1 VRHSYLVGSAVAVLL
16 VGAAAVLLLPRSGA
30 PPDGKAATQAAR
42 PPGGPAPAGEDRAEP
57 RLAPQPSAPTL
68 PTFDVVKVGPTGTA
82 VIAGRAEPGST
93 VTVRDGDK
101 VIGEVTADRRGEWVL
116 VPDQPIGPG
125 DRLLSLE
132 ASGPRD
138 GATVKSDETVA
149 LSISP
154 PKASGKEATALAVVL
169 PRNGNGAARVLQR
182 PDGSLPSS
190 QGTPSADK
198 PLALSMDALE
208 YDDQGRA
215 VLSGRA
221 TPGATV
227 QIYAGNQ
234 PLATATADA
243 AGEWSATSA
252 RVVGPGR
259 VELRLDQLGKDARVV
274 QRIVV
279 PLAQAATAELVPGQS
294 YTVQPGNNLWQISR
308 LAYGV
313 GTRYLIIY
321 SANLSQIRD
330 PERIYPGQVFRVP
343 KS

>member
-1 VRHSYLVGSAVAVLL
+1 MRHRYLVGSAVAVLL
-16 VGAAAVLLLPRSGA
+16 VGAAAVLVLQRSSA
-30 PPDGKAATQAAR
+30 
-42 PPGGPAPAGEDRAEP
+42 PPGGKPSTQSAQAPGSIAPGGEERAKP
-57 RLAPQPSAPTL
+57 GLVTQPSAPVL
-68 PTFDVVKVGPTGTA
+68 PSFDVVKVGPTGTA
-82 VIAGRAEPGST
+82 VIAGRAEPGSK

-132 ASGPRD
+132 ASGPKV
-138 GATVKSDETVA
+138 GVTVKSDETVA

-154 PKASGKEATALAVVL
+154 PKPDGKEETALAVVL
-169 PRNGNGAARVLQR
+169 PRDGNGAARVLQR
-182 PDGSLPSS
+182 PDRSLPSS

-198 PLALSMDALE
+198 PLALSMDTLE
-208 YDDQGRA
+208 YDDQGRI

-221 TPGATV
+221 TPGASV

-243 AGEWSATSA
+243 AGEWSATST
-252 RVVGPGR
+252 RVVGPGH

-279 PLAQAATAELVPGQS
+279 PLAQAAAGEVKPGQI

-308 LAYGV
+308 RAYGV

-321 SANLSQIRD
+321 SANLGQIRD
-330 PERIYPGQVFRVP
+330 PERIYPGQVFKLP